1 MTSLAAFLPFVI
13 GVTIVTVVTVA
24 TLQRAH
30 FRRIIKK
37 KNEGLVRHILEQ
49 NQLQEKMET
58 MEVEKQMIEK
68 MLHKKFEA
76 VVFLEKGERRKEKG
90 EHPH

>member
-13 GVTIVTVVTVA
+13 GVTIVTVVTVVTVA

-49 NQLQEKMET
+49 NQLHEKMET
-58 MEVEKQMIEK
+58 MEVEKQLIEK

-76 VVFLEKGERRKEKG
+76 VVFLEKGE
-90 EHPH
+90 HPH